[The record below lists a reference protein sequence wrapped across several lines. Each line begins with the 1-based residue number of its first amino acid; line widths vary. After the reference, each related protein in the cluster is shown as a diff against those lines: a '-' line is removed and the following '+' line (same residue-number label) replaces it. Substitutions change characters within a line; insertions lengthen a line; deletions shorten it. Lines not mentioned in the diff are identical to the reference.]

1 MKHLLLFFAATSAL
15 ADHAAWKHLQKL
27 PVAQT
32 GLHRVELDPA
42 LLDASATALGD
53 LRLVNPAGEER
64 PFAILTPQR
73 PIRHV
78 EQAVNVTQ
86 RLEGAVSRFEFQSA
100 GRELLNEAEFRV
112 VEADFIKPAMLEGSV
127 DGTTWQTLAE
137 NALICRRSGFEKV
150 TLRFA
155 EAKWTHFR
163 LALDDSRSRPVV
175 IEGVTLRGGR
185 DTAPELPLAA
195 SILGREEKNGATHL
209 RIGLGAANLPLA
221 SLRLNS
227 SEGVFQR
234 QIRIGSTSTWFFR
247 LQHEG
252 RSVEDLEHTLDQSHP
267 TRELGLII
275 ENGDNPPLKIEGIEI
290 TRHLLPLVFQ
300 ADLTGEWRLFAGNP
314 QASAPS
320 YDLAKM
326 SDQLRRASSVLV
338 KAAAVEA
345 NPAFRADAALPTPD
359 ADGEVKLDLS
369 GWAWRR
375 AILHSEK
382 EKRVFRLDLDDH
394 ALAHAAH
401 GGGDLRV
408 IAGGNAAE
416 GTLIQHLLL
425 EGRETTRTAMELT
438 SFPDEKRPK
447 TSRWRV
453 TLPMEKL
460 PLKALHLRTSS
471 SLFQRTLH
479 VYEQVDG
486 KMRFI
491 TSMDWKSTPDAPQPE
506 VRMDMNTRLR
516 GKELVLETDNGD
528 NPPLQ
533 LTAAEV
539 EKPMVSLLFE
549 AHGGARPL
557 HLFYGKP
564 NAYTPAYDIRF
575 VRDRFEKAAQ
585 VPASLGDVEVLHVPK
600 PEPESHSGSPWLWA
614 ALVLVVGGLLWVVA
628 RLLPKV
634 ESAK

>member
-575 VRDRFEKAAQ
+575 VRDRLEKAAQ

-634 ESAK
+634 ESAT

>member
-300 ADLTGEWRLFAGNP
+300 ADVTGEWRLFAGNP

-516 GKELVLETDNGD
+516 GKDLVLETDNGD